1 MSNNIKLR
9 RGLDLPI
16 AGAAAQKV
24 EKGNAADIIALKPT
38 DFKGFAPRL
47 LVREGDKVLAGSPVM
62 ADKQSADIL
71 LTAPVSGTVAEIV
84 RGEKRKLLEVR
95 IKADETC
102 EYLDFGAHN
111 AVKMSAAEI
120 KDLLC
125 KSGLWAGL
133 IQRPYGILANP
144 AAEPKAI
151 FVSAFSTAP
160 LAADTEFTL
169 RDELQN
175 IQAGVDALGK
185 LTKGGVHFSINA
197 DTSSS
202 SPFHKVEHV
211 IMHEI
216 SGKHPAGNVGIQIA
230 NIAPIQKGETVWTV
244 SLLLLSAIG
253 RLMNTGKV
261 DLRRKVAVTG
271 PVAKDPCYVEA
282 LPGTPMKA
290 FAAHYDNAA
299 GDIRFISGDVLS
311 GENVG
316 ENGSLGFFDDQ
327 VTLLHEGTKREILG
341 WAKPFRFNQFSAT
354 RTYFSW
360 LCPKKKYNMDTNVH
374 GGPRAFVVSD
384 LYNKVL
390 PIDGFF
396 PVYLIKACLA
406 GDIDNMEKFGIYEV
420 LPEDLALC
428 EFIDPSKND
437 IQAILQSGID
447 LMIKEMA

>member
-111 AVKMSAAEI
+111 AIKMSAAEI

-327 VTLLHEGTKREILG
+327 VTLLHEGTEREILG

>member
-390 PIDGFF
+390 PIDNFF